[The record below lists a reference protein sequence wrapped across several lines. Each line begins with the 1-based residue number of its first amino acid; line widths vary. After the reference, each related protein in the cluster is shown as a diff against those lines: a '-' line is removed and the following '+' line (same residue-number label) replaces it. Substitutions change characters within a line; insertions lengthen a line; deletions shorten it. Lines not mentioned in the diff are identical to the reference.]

1 LKYFKLYKK
10 TFVVWWEKQIFGIL
24 TTTSILK
31 KLVGG
36 DVIGFEKKGK
46 DPFDE
51 YNYAKIIIA
60 SNSLPSTEDT
70 SDGFMRRWHIIDFP
84 NEFPEG
90 KDIVNSIPEIEYNNL
105 AKKICSIIRKLIDK
119 GKFSN
124 QGSIEYRKRKY
135 MMASNPLPVFLDE
148 FCIKDSSYFEKY
160 NKLYTEYVKIFN

>member
-1 LKYFKLYKK
+1 LLYDGRNK
-10 TFVVWWEKQIFGIL
+10 FWIL

-70 SDGFMRRWHIIDFP
+70 SDGFMRRWHII
-84 NEFPEG
+84 
-90 KDIVNSIPEIEYNNL
+90 V
-105 AKKICSIIRKLIDK
+105 
-119 GKFSN
+119 FS
-124 QGSIEYRKRKY
+124 
-135 MMASNPLPVFLDE
+135 
-148 FCIKDSSYFEKY
+148 
-160 NKLYTEYVKIFN
+160 